1 MPFGDSVPL
10 SVNDQA
16 PLPQASDWIREKAL
30 SFVPKGTGKP
40 AHPIRLLMSSFSA
53 FGRMQLRRIGVPQ

>member
-1 MPFGDSVPL
+1 MPFGDSVPP

-30 SFVPKGTGKP
+30 SFVPKGTGNQ
-40 AHPIRLLMSSFSA
+40 RTRF
-53 FGRMQLRRIGVPQ
+53 VY